1 MLIKQVALQTFNNT
15 APLFDKL
22 RMLMIHIRNS
32 CKMHYQVSLNQN
44 YNKEALDFEAMQ
56 DPVEID
62 SHLDEISRPVEIT
75 EKIFQ
80 TKFSSVSPIRD
91 NDAQN
96 KLRPRAKNTEKSVSP
111 TNSIEILEKA
121 LNYRFSF
128 KSIRNS
134 KNLNE
139 PARRISVSPF
149 RSVSPNDVSKL
160 TEVKKSF
167 EKFRSNFKST
177 VKTPPRSFTNK
188 RIQAQLNFIHNVRK
202 NSFQS
207 GFVLRMIFSAWKKG
221 ARDKLLG
228 WD

>member
-44 YNKEALDFEAMQ
+44 YNKEALDFETMQ

-62 SHLDEISRPVEIT
+62 TNIDELTRPIEVTDKVI
-75 EKIFQ
+75 Q
-80 TKFSSVSPIRD
+80 GKFTSVSPLRD

-96 KLRPRAKNTEKSVSP
+96 KLRSRVKNIEKSVSP

-134 KNLNE
+134 KNPNE
-139 PARRISVSPF
+139 SNRRVSVSPF
-149 RSVSPNDVSKL
+149 RSVSPADINRL

-167 EKFRSNFKST
+167 EKFRTNFTST
-177 VKTPPRSFTNK
+177 VKTPPKSFTTK
-188 RIQAQLNFIHNVRK
+188 RIQAQLNFIHTIRK
-202 NSFQS
+202 NSFQNK
-207 GFVLRMIFSAWKKG
+207 FVLKMIFSAWKKG
-221 ARDKLLG
+221 TKDKLFSF
-228 WD
+228 D